1 MSKKPK
7 VVVVGGGTS
16 GLAAAYTLLKQKD
29 KLDVIVL
36 EAAAHPG
43 GRMRGDEVNGYYI
56 DTAATMFLESYDTV
70 RGLAEDIGVPLKR
83 VSRTKGGQVHSHGK
97 FHPIFR
103 GGSLKER
110 LLTARTLLSFQM
122 LSPKG
127 IWQFLRFVKML
138 KSRREDITPESPA
151 RFLDLDTNQSFAD
164 FAKANSLEEFVDDL
178 GQNDINCFTA
188 ANTDQISAACGMAL
202 LWIFSFNPSSTL
214 IVPEK
219 GVGYFATVLAQACSE
234 HTRLSTP
241 VERIVLEEG
250 AVKGVIA
257 KGGEFFEADAVICA
271 TTATVASRI
280 IPDLPSNIS
289 SVLSRVNYTPALNIV
304 IGLGPD
310 ILPDGAFAAT
320 FSRSSGTWL
329 SAVSNI
335 KMWAPKAMPD
345 GKHMLHVFVIADRAE
360 ELLPLSDSEIEKRVI
375 AEVRRFLP
383 AMPEQPEFVSVYRW
397 KEAGCIYPGGTMKAI
412 HQMRRQSLPSVKG
425 LYLAGDYMNIPIT
438 NGAMR
443 SGVDAA
449 EDCTSFL
456 LHKRR
461 DTIR

>member
-1 MSKKPK
+1 MPKKPK

-43 GRMRGDEVNGYYI
+43 GRMRGDEINGYYI

-70 RGLAEDIGVPLKR
+70 RGLAEDLGVPLKR
-83 VSRTKGGQVHSHGK
+83 VSHTKGGQVHSHGK

-103 GGSLKER
+103 GGSLKQR
-110 LLTARTLLSFQM
+110 LQTARTLLSFQV

-127 IWQFLRFVKML
+127 IWQFLRFVKIL
-138 KSRREDITPESPA
+138 KSRSQDFNPEDPT
-151 RFLDLDTNQSFAD
+151 RFLDLDTTQSFAD

-178 GQNDINCFTA
+178 AQNDINCFTTA
-188 ANTDQISAACGMAL
+188 HTDQVSAACGMAL
-202 LWIFSFNPSSTL
+202 LWIFSFNPSSNL
-214 IVPEK
+214 MVPEK
-219 GVGYFATVLAQACSE
+219 GVGYFSTALAQACSE
-234 HTRLSTP
+234 YTRLSTP

-257 KGGEFFEADAVICA
+257 KGGEFFEAEAAICA

-280 IPDLPSNIS
+280 IPDLPSDIS
-289 SVLSRVNYTPALNIV
+289 NVLSRVNYSAALNV
-304 IGLGPD
+304 AIGLGPD
-310 ILPDGAFAAT
+310 ILREGSFAAT

-329 SAVSNI
+329 SALSNI
-335 KMWAPKAMPD
+335 KIWAPMAMPD
-345 GKHMLHVFVIADRAE
+345 GKNMLHVLVIADKAK
-360 ELLPLSDSEIEKRVI
+360 ELFPLSDSEIEKRII
-375 AEVRRFLP
+375 AEIRRFLP
-383 AMPEQPEFVSVYRW
+383 AMPEQPEFVRVYRW
-397 KEAGCIYPGGTMKAI
+397 REAGCIYHGGMMKAI

-425 LYLAGDYMNIPIT
+425 LYLAGDYMNVPVT